1 MSKVYMA
8 FLGTN
13 DYLACTYFS
22 DDREMRDVR
31 FVQEATLEFFCN
43 DWSKDDRILIFTT
56 DEVVQKNWKDNGHR
70 DRETGKYFKRNGL
83 KKCIKDLNL
92 STPFQNV
99 PIPEGKSEQ
108 EIWDIFKIVLD
119 QLSQGDEVVFDI
131 THAFRSIP
139 MLAIVVLNYAKI
151 MKKITLHGIYY
162 GAFEVLGTIP
172 EAKKIPLKERRV
184 PILDLTSFDQLME
197 WSLAIN
203 RFIEA
208 GDAAHISRLANQSA
222 RSFLSKTKGKDRSAH
237 FLRRIAGDLDKFTK
251 TLSTCRGLDISNVVN
266 KLNKDIRQLEESN
279 YLPPEPFQPV
289 FKQIKEQISLFKGD
303 SVMDGISAVRW
314 CLDHNLIQ
322 QGYTILRETLISH
335 FVSKI
340 GENPRY
346 LKNKNRQIVNQA
358 VTIYANN
365 LSRKEWIK
373 PAKDDPE
380 TTRKFIK
387 YFKTQKELVKI
398 YNDLSDSRND
408 LNHAGY
414 RTNARRSEIF
424 GKQLSEMI
432 VRIET
437 CLADGS

>member
-1 MSKVYMA
+1 MSKVYIS

-13 DYLACTYFS
+13 DYLPCTYFKDS
-22 DDREMRDVR
+22 REMENVR
-31 FVQEATLEFFCN
+31 FAQQATLKFFCN
-43 DWSKDDRILIFTT
+43 EWSRDDRVLIFTT
-56 DEVVQKNWKDNGHR
+56 DEAVRKNWHDNGHK
-70 DRETGKYFKRNGL
+70 DRKTGEFLPRKGL
-83 KKCIKDLNL
+83 NNCLNALNL
-92 STPFQNV
+92 SVPFRNV

-108 EIWDIFKIVLD
+108 EIWDIFRIVLD
-119 QLSQGDEVVFDI
+119 HLSQGDEVVFDI

-151 MKKITLHGIYY
+151 MKNITIGGIYY

-172 EAKKIPLKERRV
+172 EAKNIPPKERRGPV
-184 PILDLTSFDQLME
+184 LDPTPFDQLME
-197 WSLAIN
+197 WSFAIN
-203 RFIEA
+203 RFTEA
-208 GDAAHISRLANQSA
+208 GDAAHISRLANYSA
-222 RSFLSKTKGKDRSAH
+222 RSVLSKTMGEDRTAH

-251 TLSTCRGLDISNVVN
+251 TLSTCRGLDISNVVK
-266 KLNKDIRQLEESN
+266 KLNKDIKQLEESN
-279 YLPPEPFQPV
+279 YVPPEPFQPV
-289 FKQIKEQISLFKGD
+289 FKQIKDQMGRFKGD
-303 SVMDGISAVRW
+303 PILDGISAARW

-322 QGYTILRETLISH
+322 QGYTILQETLTSH

-340 GENPRY
+340 GENETY

-358 VTIYANN
+358 VTIYTNS
-365 LSRKEWIK
+365 LPPREWIK

-380 TTRKFIK
+380 TTRKFIN

-424 GKQLSEMI
+424 GKQLSKMI
-432 VRIET
+432 DSIER